1 MHAFFIKRNTYIVAL
16 EIHQQQGYFQSGI
29 TNGCYH
35 QLSLV

>member
-1 MHAFFIKRNTYIVAL
+1 MHAFFTKKNTHIIAL
-16 EIHQQQGYFQSGI
+16 ETHQQQGCFQSGI